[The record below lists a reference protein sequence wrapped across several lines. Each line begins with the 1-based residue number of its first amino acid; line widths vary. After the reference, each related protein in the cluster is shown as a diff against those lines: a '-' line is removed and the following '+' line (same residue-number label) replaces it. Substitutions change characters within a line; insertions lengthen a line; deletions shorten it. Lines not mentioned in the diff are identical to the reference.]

1 VPVLVTAAHRP
12 LARRLAARLLE
23 EGGEVR
29 VMSWGDVS
37 SLRAAGAI
45 VATGTAD
52 DEGRLEAALAEVHT
66 VVHVGAGLLSSRPES
81 QVAEAEVVARAAQ
94 NAGVRR
100 IVALSLPG
108 ADTEATDRLRR
119 AKGEVEAC
127 FAAAAPPSVVIR
139 VSLLDTPA
147 TRDALA
153 TGGVDAEAATVEIA
167 PVRVADLLELV
178 VAFDRARGRASHG
191 HLVVAADGPVTMT
204 LADHLRRVGVTGA
217 GGGGLVG
224 RRFVDPARS
233 PWFREALREGPWRTE
248 DPAILDGWRFADL
261 QPGAP
266 GPVDR

>member
-12 LARRLAARLLE
+12 LARRIAARLLD

-29 VMSWGDVS
+29 VMAWGDVA
-37 SLRAAGAI
+37 SLRAGGAI
-45 VATGTAD
+45 VASGTPD

-66 VVHVGAGLLSSRPES
+66 VVHVGGGLLSRDPEA
-81 QVAEAEVVARAAQ
+81 QVAEAEVVARAAE

-108 ADTEATDRLRR
+108 ADTEAAEPLRR
-119 AKGEVEAC
+119 AKGQVEAR
-127 FAAAAPPSVVIR
+127 FAASAPPSVIVR

-153 TGGVDAEAATVEIA
+153 TSGLDAEVAEVEVA
-167 PVRVADLLELV
+167 PVRAADLIELV

-191 HLVVAADGPVTMT
+191 HLVVAADGPVV
-204 LADHLRRVGVTGA
+204 LALGDHLRRAGVA
-217 GGGGLVG
+217 GPGSGSLVG
-224 RRFVDPARS
+224 RRFADPGRT
-233 PWFREALREGPWRTE
+233 PLLVEALRAGPWTTA

-261 QPGAP
+261 EPGAP
-266 GPVDR
+266 DPVDR